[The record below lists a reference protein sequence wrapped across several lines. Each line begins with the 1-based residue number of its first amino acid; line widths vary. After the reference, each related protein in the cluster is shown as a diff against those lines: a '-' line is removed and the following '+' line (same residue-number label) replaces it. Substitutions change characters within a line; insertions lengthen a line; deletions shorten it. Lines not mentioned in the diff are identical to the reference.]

1 MADLTIT
8 LDLRQFRDFEGKFR
22 RATSELMT
30 RQRDVAERAARGLVI
45 PSLQRHAPVGTHYT
59 PEGVAFTTE
68 ELRKSIRLGGFRSIP
83 TKSPTA
89 AGAAYGTSLDILMA
103 AHGKFT
109 LFDTTPHLIFPRTGK
124 CLRFFWPGVTFTAR
138 QRLTRTMEV
147 ATPGGS
153 TVYLQKVVHPGT
165 IGHRWDMDALA
176 EVGPQLIEE
185 LHKVCRNFL
194 VSIQGG

>member
-1 MADLTIT
+1 MLGISIQ
-8 LDLRQFRDFEGKFR
+8 LDLRQFRNAKGRFAK
-22 RATSELMT
+22 ATEELVA

-45 PSLQRHAPVGTHYT
+45 PSLQRHAPVATHYT
-59 PEGVAFTTE
+59 PEGVPFTRK
-68 ELRKSIRLGGFRSIP
+68 ELQSSIRIGGSRSIP

-89 AGAAYGTSLDILMA
+89 GGSAYGTSLDILMA

-109 LFDTTPHLIFPRTGK
+109 LFGTTPHLIFPRTGK

-138 QRLTRTMEV
+138 QRLTRTMEA
-147 ATPGGS
+147 ATTGGS
-153 TVYLQKVVHPGT
+153 TVYLKKVVHPGT

>member
-68 ELRKSIRLGGFRSIP
+68 ELRKSIRLGGSRSIP
-83 TKSPTA
+83 TKSTTA

-103 AHGKFT
+103 SHGKFT
-109 LFDTTPHLIFPRTGK
+109 LFGTTPHLIFPRRGR
-124 CLRFFWPGVTFTAR
+124 CLRFFWAGAPASAQAR
-138 QRLTRTMEV
+138 LARTISNV
-147 ATPGGS
+147 SAAGATVHLAHVS
-153 TVYLQKVVHPGT
+153 HPGT
-165 IGHRWDMDALA
+165 AGRRWDMDAIA
-176 EVGPQLIEE
+176 EIEPQLIEE
-185 LHKVCRNFL
+185 LHKVCKDFL